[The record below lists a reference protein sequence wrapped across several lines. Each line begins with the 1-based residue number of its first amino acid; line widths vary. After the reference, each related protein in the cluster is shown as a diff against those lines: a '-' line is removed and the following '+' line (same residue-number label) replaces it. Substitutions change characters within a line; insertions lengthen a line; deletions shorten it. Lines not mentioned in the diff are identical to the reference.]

1 MRSLRDLQ
9 SGFAAALLEPNA
21 GRAAPGIRADGISP
35 ALRLGFYRNN
45 VLENY
50 RKALAA
56 TYPAIERLV
65 GIGCFL
71 HLAYEYARRHASRSG
86 DVGMHGERFADFLER
101 HAVGRAL
108 PYLADVARLEWAIEE
123 SFYEADRG
131 ALPLERLAQ
140 VPAEQVSALR
150 FHLAPSCRLLRSR
163 YPVHRIWQIGQ
174 AEYAGDEQVNLDAGA
189 VQLLVRR
196 ARYAVTLD
204 PLPSGEFAML
214 DALRAGYGFGEAFA
228 YALTPD
234 AGLDA
239 GAFLQRHIAS
249 GVLCDFV
256 LPAEAHAFPCEQSF
270 RRV

>member
-1 MRSLRDLQ
+1 MHSLRELQ
-9 SGFAAALLEPNA
+9 SGFAAALFEPNA
-21 GRAAPGIRADGISP
+21 AGNAPGIRADGISP

-45 VLENY
+45 VQENY

-65 GIGCFL
+65 GAGCFM
-71 HLAYEYARRHASRSG
+71 HLSSEYARRHASRSG

-101 HAVGRAL
+101 HAVGREL

-123 SFYEADRG
+123 SFYEEDRA
-131 ALPLERLAQ
+131 ALSLERLAQ
-140 VPAEQVSALR
+140 VPAEQGSALR

-163 YPVHRIWQIGQ
+163 YPVHRIWQISQ
-174 AEYAGDEQVNLDAGA
+174 PECAGDERVDLDAGG

-196 ARYAVTLD
+196 ERYAVTFEA
-204 PLPSGEFAML
+204 LPAGEYAML

-228 YALTPD
+228 YALTLD

-239 GAFLQRHIAS
+239 GAFLQRHIAA
-249 GVLCDFV
+249 GVLCDFT
-256 LPAEAHAFPCEQSF
+256 LPADAHGLA
-270 RRV
+270 V

>member
-1 MRSLRDLQ
+1 MRSLRELQ

-21 GRAAPGIRADGISP
+21 GRAAPDIRADGISP
-35 ALRLGFYRNN
+35 ALRLGFYRSN

-71 HLAYEYARRHASRSG
+71 NLASEYARRHASRSG

-101 HAVGRAL
+101 HPVGRAL

-123 SFYEADRG
+123 SFYEADREG
-131 ALPLERLAQ
+131 LPLERLAR

-150 FHLAPSCRLLRSR
+150 FHLAPSSRLLRSR
-163 YPVHRIWQIGQ
+163 FPVHRIWQISQ
-174 AEYAGDEQVNLDAGA
+174 PDSVGDERVDFDAGA

-196 ARYAVTLD
+196 EGYAVTLD
-204 PLPSGEFAML
+204 PLPAGEFAML

-228 YALTPD
+228 YALTVD
-234 AGLDA
+234 GELDA
-239 GAFLQRHIAS
+239 GAFLRRHIAS
-249 GVLCDFV
+249 GVLCDFA
-256 LPAEAHAFPCEQSF
+256 LPAESHAPQP
-270 RRV
+270 